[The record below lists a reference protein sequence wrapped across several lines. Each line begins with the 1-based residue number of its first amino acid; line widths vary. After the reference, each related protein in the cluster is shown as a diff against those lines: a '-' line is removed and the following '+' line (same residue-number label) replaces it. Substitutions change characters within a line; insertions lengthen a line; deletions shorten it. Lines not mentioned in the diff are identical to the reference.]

1 MGGMEGRRSR
11 RERRTGRGRASGAA
25 LALLLV
31 AVAFHAP
38 VSARASVLA
47 SSQRV
52 LVTAVGAR
60 ATIDRHP
67 FRLTVQD
74 ASGHTVLGEVPNSSP
89 APLLEPASVDPHPPG
104 VDNPATLTL
113 YAPLAFTVGRET
125 LQQYPAGIFGGNLL
139 SGERSGVQYSAREV
153 LEVRSVGGGVR
164 LVLSTSDPLGR
175 RLIVTVSPQAPG
187 AIRVSVRPDRAD
199 GVALIGDSFAS
210 GPDEGFFGFGG
221 RHNAIDQRGN
231 AFSSFVQEQNTNGLQ
246 TPGKGGGG
254 LSLFPNGPAA
264 AYYPQAELFS
274 SRPYG
279 FLLDRFELTRFKL
292 DSDRPDAW
300 NVTTSAPALD
310 YVVAPGRAPRAIA
323 TLTALTGR
331 QRVPPDWAVGP
342 MLDRLNR
349 NFGESQQ
356 AYEANLRADLR
367 DIRRYRLPL
376 TAYRIEGWADP
387 AGRGNGS
394 ALALPAFTTPP
405 VLREVVAELRRRAI
419 HPLFYLRP
427 WVKPDSDAAKRGLVA
442 KQANGEPALTA
453 GSGGQP
459 IALVDFTNPAAVRF
473 WRAQVRQVLDL
484 GADGF
489 MQDFGEQVLFDMR
502 FADGETGVSMHNRYL
517 NLFARATRQE
527 LDAYGRAHPRRKLW
541 FFTRAG
547 YSGRPGA
554 AAYEGANFP
563 GDETTDYTRSSGL
576 ASLAPDMLSRAVGGA
591 FGFGT
596 DIGGYFDYTSPPTT
610 KELFIRW
617 AEWAALS
624 PVFRLHGS
632 GRSGTH
638 TPWSYDAETVRLY
651 DALSRLHLR
660 ARPLILAL
668 WREAVRTGI
677 PVTRPLWLQ
686 YPEDSRARQEDQEWL
701 LGPDVLVAPVV
712 AEAARSRTV
721 YFPRGCWRAPDGGER
736 HVGPRAAAISAP
748 LPRLPYFFRCGT
760 APFRLASATRP
771 RRHAPAPHFTG

>member
-1 MGGMEGRRSR
+1 VPSCAASKRSN
-11 RERRTGRGRASGAA
+11 SGARRA
-25 LALLLV
+25 WPVLLGAAVALL
-31 AVAFHAP
+31 AP
-38 VSARASVLA
+38 AAAHASVEISA
-47 SSQRV
+47 QRV
-52 LVTAVGAR
+52 LITAPDAR
-60 ATIDRHP
+60 ATVERHP
-67 FRLTVQD
+67 FRLSVQRG
-74 ASGHTVLGEVPNSSP
+74 SGATVLREVANSGP
-89 APLLEPASVDPHPPG
+89 PPLLEPASPDPVAPG
-104 VDNPATLTL
+104 FDDGTTPTL

-125 LQQYPAGIFGGNLL
+125 LQQYPAGLFGGNLL
-139 SGERSGVQYSAREV
+139 SGERSGVQYAARDVLSAERTGSGA
-153 LEVRSVGGGVR
+153 RMT
-164 LVLSTSDPLGR
+164 LSTSDPSGR
-175 RLIVTVSPQAPG
+175 RLIVTVAPQGPA

-199 GVALIGDSFAS
+199 GVALMGESFAS

-231 AFSSFVQEQNTNGLQ
+231 AFSSFVEEQNTNGLQ
-246 TPGKGGGG
+246 APGRGGGG

-279 FLLDRFELTRFKL
+279 LFLDSFALSRFKL

-300 NVTTSAPALD
+300 NLTTSAPALD
-310 YVVAPGRAPRAIA
+310 YVVAPGRAPVAIA
-323 TLTALTGR
+323 TLTRITGR

-349 NFGESQQ
+349 NFGETQQ

-394 ALALPAFTTPP
+394 ALALPAFTSPA

-419 HPLFYLRP
+419 HPLFYFRP
-427 WVKPDSDAAKRGLVA
+427 WVKPDSAAAKAGFVA
-442 KQANGEPALTA
+442 KGEDGRPALTA

-459 IALVDFTNPAAVRF
+459 IALIDFTNPRAVRF
-473 WRAQVRQVLDL
+473 WREQVRQALDL

-489 MQDFGEQVLFDMR
+489 MQDFGEQVLFGMR

-517 NLFARATRQE
+517 NLFSRATRQE

-547 YSGRPGA
+547 YSGRPGS
-554 AAYEGANFP
+554 AAYEGGNFP

-576 ASLAPDMLSRAVGGA
+576 ASLAPDMLSRGVGGA
-591 FGFGT
+591 YGFGT

-610 KELFIRW
+610 KELFLRW

-651 DALSRLHLR
+651 NGLSRLHLR

-668 WREAVRTGI
+668 WRRAARTGI

-686 YPEDSRARQEDQEWL
+686 YPTDPRARKEEQEWL

-712 AEAARSRTV
+712 AEGARSRTV

-736 HVGPRAAAISAP
+736 HEGPRASTVAAP
-748 LPRLPYFFRCGT
+748 LARLPYFFRCGT
-760 APFRLASATRP
+760 DPFRLRPAARP
-771 RRHAPAPHFTG
+771 RRSPPRPRFTG